1 MAHVHGA
8 AAKAAAHGH
17 AAMGHAAGNMGS
29 MMAPMASSGHAMTTM
44 GRHAGAAAVG
54 MAAAAN
60 SQARKGFMSILAR
73 HPLLVFGLGIAA
85 GFYAHKYRKEII
97 ESATRLTEKG
107 KDFALNQKENLEDL
121 VAECKEC
128 ADEAASDTSP
138 A

>member
-44 GRHAGAAAVG
+44 GKHAGAAAVG

-73 HPLLVFGLGIAA
+73 HPLLVFGLGVAA

-97 ESATRLTEKG
+97 GTAAQTAGTG
-107 KDFALNQKENLEDL
+107 KSVAARTARALEDV
-121 VAECKEC
+121 VAVKHH
-128 ADEAASDTSP
+128 
-138 A
+138 